1 MADRRAF
8 LKSAALA
15 PATLVLPATA
25 GAAEPT
31 PALTPTPAPAD
42 AVAQALAEAVRA
54 RFGEQLDL
62 AALEE
67 VRKGIAENLAA
78 AARLRALKLGNAD
91 GPAAL
96 FAARGEARPR

>member
-15 PATLVLPATA
+15 PATLVLPAA
-25 GAAEPT
+25 AIAAEPT
-31 PALTPTPAPAD
+31 PTPTPHPPD
-42 AVAQALAEAVRA
+42 AVAQALTDAVRA

-62 AALEE
+62 ASLEE

-78 AARLRALKLGNAD
+78 AARLRALKVGNAD

-96 FAARGEARPR
+96 FAARGEVRPR

>member
-1 MADRRAF
+1 MAHRRSF

-15 PATLVLPATA
+15 PATLVLPGVAV
-25 GAAEPT
+25 AAEPS
-31 PALTPTPAPAD
+31 PSPAPQD
-42 AVAQALAEAVRA
+42 AVAQALTQAVRA

-62 AALEE
+62 ASLEE

-96 FAARGEARPR
+96 FAARGEGLSR